1 MDHDDD
7 DGDDVL
13 LMMVVEVVDK
23 SHPVEAEHMNQM
35 EVVVD
40 KYHLNSEI
48 VMVKRMVDVLADEM
62 EVVDIYHLLLDLY
75 MVDVDDDLDWK
86 PSFLFNKWN
95 KLNLWRCIY
104 ILWKRVYV
112 VEINYVLNSRFFFS
126 FR

>member
-35 EVVVD
+35 EVVVDKNQLVVNAEEYMNLTEVVVD

-75 MVDVDDDLDWK
+75 MVDVDDDLD
-86 PSFLFNKWN
+86 
-95 KLNLWRCIY
+95 
-104 ILWKRVYV
+104 
-112 VEINYVLNSRFFFS
+112 
-126 FR
+126 

>member
-75 MVDVDDDLDWK
+75 MVDVDDDLD
-86 PSFLFNKWN
+86 
-95 KLNLWRCIY
+95 
-104 ILWKRVYV
+104 
-112 VEINYVLNSRFFFS
+112 
-126 FR
+126 